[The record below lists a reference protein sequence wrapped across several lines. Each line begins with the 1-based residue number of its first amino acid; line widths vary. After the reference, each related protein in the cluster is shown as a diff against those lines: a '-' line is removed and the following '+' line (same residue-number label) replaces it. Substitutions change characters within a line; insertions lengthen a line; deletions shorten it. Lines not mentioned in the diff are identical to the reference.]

1 MGQLYYEVSVDESGI
16 IRAGVNGREIK
27 GTLDLEALKSLEN
40 DLSQIKVND
49 TSPNST
55 LTNIGLKLYST
66 LFPTQK
72 YSGMPVSIREDFS
85 AYYKG
90 ALEGKDRLSIILRID
105 HDYAQALPWELIHDG
120 NYFLG
125 PQNNVSV
132 IRMPLAIPGNASKQ
146 LPKTIDD
153 KIRIVVILSTPV
165 GQEPLAFA
173 RLEYEKIKEIWQNQ
187 NQLPGKVEM
196 HTISSDLAIQDR
208 PTLQNI
214 VTRIDEIRPH
224 IVHYIG
230 HSAFINEKGTLFLS
244 NPDGSSKAVD
254 EVDFAGQF
262 IGERLANLALVI
274 LNSCE
279 SGSQVGF
286 NGIAKRLVERGVPC
300 VVAMQ
305 FGIFDHLAPQFAS
318 DFYAKFLS
326 SGFSVE
332 DAINNCRQMH
342 YVGNAGPNMIE
353 FAAPVLY
360 MASVDNKKI
369 FRISGEGPVHGR
381 PVTDSRTVTVPKP
394 RKEATVINEQN
405 IIQMVTKLI
414 DTYSRMFPRRI
425 SHSEF
430 FYSPD
435 KGNLKAILIYF
446 VDNAEKLNLTDNET
460 DLITDTLTWVPV
472 RLERLGRPGNN
483 DDQTKAELNQL
494 YNRIILFM
502 KNYRT
507 KYEVNTGGGDI

>member
-1 MGQLYYEVSVDESGI
+1 MISNQNFFIFAYRGSSQWIVMGQVYYEVSVDESGI

-230 HSAFINEKGTLFLS
+230 HSAFINEKGTLYLS
-244 NPDGSSKAVD
+244 NPDGSSKD
-254 EVDFAGQF
+254 LEEVD
-262 IGERLANLALVI
+262 
-274 LNSCE
+274 
-279 SGSQVGF
+279 
-286 NGIAKRLVERGVPC
+286 
-300 VVAMQ
+300 
-305 FGIFDHLAPQFAS
+305 
-318 DFYAKFLS
+318 
-326 SGFSVE
+326 
-332 DAINNCRQMH
+332 
-342 YVGNAGPNMIE
+342 
-353 FAAPVLY
+353 
-360 MASVDNKKI
+360 
-369 FRISGEGPVHGR
+369 
-381 PVTDSRTVTVPKP
+381 
-394 RKEATVINEQN
+394 
-405 IIQMVTKLI
+405 
-414 DTYSRMFPRRI
+414 
-425 SHSEF
+425 
-430 FYSPD
+430 
-435 KGNLKAILIYF
+435 
-446 VDNAEKLNLTDNET
+446 
-460 DLITDTLTWVPV
+460 
-472 RLERLGRPGNN
+472 
-483 DDQTKAELNQL
+483 
-494 YNRIILFM
+494 
-502 KNYRT
+502 
-507 KYEVNTGGGDI
+507 